1 MEAIDVSPEM
11 LTLVGMGVLGDHR
24 WPTSPVA
31 FEFDFGSP
39 TSVRFHANPEKCALE
54 GDGTIRMIFLVARD
68 ACERLLGQSLDM
80 ADGDAF
86 LLPSELRTIAQTI
99 RDCALP
105 EAVAVP
111 YRLAKS
117 IELLCDMLNAYGAGE
132 LAPACGSATLSQLDM
147 QRIAA
152 ARQLIDEHWHEKLT
166 LCQIARSCGL
176 NRNKLSRGF
185 RELYQC
191 TVAQALAE
199 RRLAEARRQLIAT
212 DLPVS
217 LIGYRSGYLNNA
229 AFTRAFGRRY
239 GQSPSHFRACG
250 VAA

>member
-11 LTLVGMGVLGDHR
+11 LTLVGTGVLGDHR

-39 TSVRFHANPEKCALE
+39 ASVRFHAYPDPSALNR
-54 GDGTIRMIFLVARD
+54 DGVRMIFLVARD
-68 ACERLLGQSLDM
+68 ACDRLLGQSLDIV
-80 ADGDAF
+80 DGDSF
-86 LLPSELRTIAQTI
+86 LLPAELRTIAQRI

-132 LAPACGSATLSQLDM
+132 LSPACGSGTLSQLDM

-152 ARQLIDEHWHEKLT
+152 ARQLIDEHWEEKLT
-166 LCQIARSCGL
+166 LGQIARSCGL